1 MVFNKVPKDIRTL
14 YQEEFYTYLRQEKKN
29 IKYWIW
35 FELFKQEE
43 YPNYPGKRVNNTS
56 TKAKIWKTSD
66 DTVIESIH
74 PPEAKIEKNINGTIV
89 KASPFKT
96 KLEDKGTASAIDVRR
111 IME

>member
-1 MVFNKVPKDIRTL
+1 M
-14 YQEEFYTYLRQEKKN
+14 YLRQEKKN
-29 IKYWIW
+29 VKYWIW

-43 YPNYPGKRVNNTS
+43 YPNYPGKCVNNTS

-89 KASPFKT
+89 KASLFNT
-96 KLEDKGTASAIDVRR
+96 KPENKIGRAHV
-111 IME
+111 